1 MVYRY
6 PLARPSLTLIVLTF
20 IIGRFAPLCISHLMG
35 HEPIKETVRYL
46 GLEFVNMQNVMKEY
60 VRKVP
65 IFDS

>member
-1 MVYRY
+1 
-6 PLARPSLTLIVLTF
+6 
-20 IIGRFAPLCISHLMG
+20 MG